1 MALESQNLSNEYN
14 ILISQYQNT
23 YQKYID
29 VINSDN
35 NNFKTLNDYGF
46 YGNEQLDILNNT
58 NVDNCKSA
66 CSSNASCSG
75 ATFNTISNNCSLSS
89 GPGNIIETQNSKA
102 IIKEAMYYSY
112 QLQKLNSKL
121 IDINKQM
128 INSSNN
134 NYNEFQKSQQQ
145 NIEQENAM
153 NNNYQTLSD
162 ERIKIEK
169 MIREY
174 ETLNSALENGT
185 INVTSNYYSYIALVF
200 ITILLIFLFLKFS
213 ITGSQSGGGN
223 DINHIHNVYKLLP
236 IFLVVLAIII
246 FIRKNQLVNEY
257 YLI

>member
-1 MALESQNLSNEYN
+1 MSIQLQNLSNEYN
-14 ILISQYQNT
+14 MLISQYQNT

-35 NNFKTLNDYGF
+35 NNFKTLNDSAF
-46 YGNEQLDILNNT
+46 YGKEQLDILNNT
-58 NVDNCKSA
+58 NVDICQSA

-75 ATFNTISNNCSLSS
+75 ATFNTSSNNCSLSS
-89 GPGNIIETQNSKA
+89 GSGNVIKTQNSKA

-162 ERIKIEK
+162 ERIQIEK
-169 MIREY
+169 MIREF
-174 ETLNSALENGT
+174 ETLNRAYENGN
-185 INVTSNYYSYIALVF
+185 INVTSNYYSYIALLL
-200 ITILLIFLFLKFS
+200 IAILLIFLFLKF
-213 ITGSQSGGGN
+213 TFTTSQSGGGN
-223 DINHIHNVYKLLP
+223 NADHLHNVYSFLP
-236 IFLVVLAIII
+236 IFLALFAIFY
-246 FIRKNQLVNEY
+246 FIKKNQLANEY
-257 YLI
+257 Y

>member
-1 MALESQNLSNEYN
+1 MSIQLQNLSNEFN
-14 ILISQYQNT
+14 MLISQYQDT

-35 NNFKTLNDYGF
+35 TNFKTIDNSGF
-46 YGNEQLDILNNT
+46 YGEKQINT
-58 NVDNCKSA
+58 LSNTDLTNCEAS
-66 CSSNASCSG
+66 CSSNSSCSG
-75 ATFNTISNNCSLSS
+75 ATFNSTSNNCTLSS
-89 GPGNIIETQNSKA
+89 GSGNIVQEQKSNA
-102 IIKEAMYYSY
+102 IVKEAMYYSY
-112 QLQKLNSKL
+112 HLQKLNTKL
-121 IDINKQM
+121 IAINQQM
-128 INSSNN
+128 MNASSK

-200 ITILLIFLFLKFS
+200 ITILLIFLFLKFF

-223 DINHIHNVYKLLP
+223 NADHLHNVYSFLP
-236 IFLVVLAIII
+236 IFLALFAIFY
-246 FIRKNQLVNEY
+246 FIKKNQLANEY
-257 YLI
+257 Y